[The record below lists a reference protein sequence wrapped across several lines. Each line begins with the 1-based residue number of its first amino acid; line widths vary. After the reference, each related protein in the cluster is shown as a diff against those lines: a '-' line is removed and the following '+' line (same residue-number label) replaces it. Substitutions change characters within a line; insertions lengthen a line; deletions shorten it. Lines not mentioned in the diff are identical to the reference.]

1 MLIFS
6 ITTTTKIASV
16 SLHDGR
22 KMLGEIRIEVAKT
35 HSVGILDQIDRLLE
49 WTGKKLEDIDI
60 ALVSIG
66 PGSFTGV
73 RIAISVVKG
82 LFYGKN
88 INIYEVNEL
97 DALAYQAY
105 YTIGNVCGYNNIRYS
120 IDNETESFNIIN
132 SDMRNIRR
140 NIRMYSMIDS
150 GKEKIYYSVYELVYK
165 GKNLDSSQLYNIN
178 GTEDYKANKSDNL
191 EKIEDYKV
199 DKLDS
204 IIEDIIENTV
214 KDRFSNEDWNNEIQG
229 RGEKI
234 VYFVGDG
241 AFNYKDKIIRKL
253 ENIKKENFGIEN
265 FKDIKIRFLEDRNM
279 KINSL
284 TFAEMFLNGKLK
296 NTDIF
301 SLKPDYLEKSQAE
314 RDKKE
319 RGK

>member
-49 WTGKKLEDIDI
+49 WTGKKLEDIDTV
-60 ALVSIG
+60 LVSIG

-105 YTIGNVCGYNNIRYS
+105 YTIGNICGYNSIRYS

-140 NIRMYSMIDS
+140 NIKIYSMIDS

-178 GTEDYKANKSDNL
+178 GTEDYKADKSDNL

-214 KDRFSNEDWNNEIQG
+214 KDRFSNEDWNDEIQD
-229 RGEKI
+229 RGEKVI
-234 VYFVGDG
+234 YFIGDG
-241 AFNYKDKIIRKL
+241 VFNYKDKIIRKL

>member
-22 KMLGEIRIEVAKT
+22 KMLGEIGIEVAKT

-49 WTGKKLEDIDI
+49 WTGKKLEDIDTV
-60 ALVSIG
+60 LVSIG

-105 YTIGNVCGYNNIRYS
+105 YTIGNICGYNSIRYS

-140 NIRMYSMIDS
+140 NIKIYSMIDS

-178 GTEDYKANKSDNL
+178 RTEDYKADKSDNL

-214 KDRFSNEDWNNEIQG
+214 KDRFSNEDWNNEIQD
-229 RGEKI
+229 RGEKVI
-234 VYFVGDG
+234 YFIGDG
-241 AFNYKDKIIRKL
+241 AFNYKDKIIRKM

>member
-49 WTGKKLEDIDI
+49 WTGKKLEDIDN

-97 DALAYQAY
+97 EALAYQAY
-105 YTIGNVCGYNNIRYS
+105 YTIGNVCGYNSIRYS

-132 SDMRNIRR
+132 SDMRNIR
-140 NIRMYSMIDS
+140 IYSMIDS

-178 GTEDYKANKSDNL
+178 GTEDYKVDKSDNL

-199 DKLDS
+199 DKLDN
-204 IIEDIIENTV
+204 IIDDIIENTV
-214 KDRFSNEDWNNEIQG
+214 KDRFSNEDWNNEIQD
-229 RGEKI
+229 RGEKLI
-234 VYFVGDG
+234 YFIGDG
-241 AFNYKDKIIRKL
+241 AFNYKDKIIQKL

-284 TFAEMFLNGKLK
+284 TFAEMFLNEKLK

>member
-49 WTGKKLEDIDI
+49 WTGKKLEDIDN

-97 DALAYQAY
+97 EALAYQAY
-105 YTIGNVCGYNNIRYS
+105 YTIGNVCGYNSIRYS

-132 SDMRNIRR
+132 SDMRNIR
-140 NIRMYSMIDS
+140 IYSMIDS

-178 GTEDYKANKSDNL
+178 GTEDYKVDKSDNL

-199 DKLDS
+199 DKLDN
-204 IIEDIIENTV
+204 IIDDIIENTV
-214 KDRFSNEDWNNEIQG
+214 KDRFSNEDWNNEIQD
-229 RGEKI
+229 RGEKLI
-234 VYFVGDG
+234 YFIGDG
-241 AFNYKDKIIRKL
+241 AFNYKDKIIQKL

>member
-22 KMLGEIRIEVAKT
+22 KMLGEIGIEVAKT

-49 WTGKKLEDIDI
+49 WTGKKLEDIDTV
-60 ALVSIG
+60 LVSIG

-105 YTIGNVCGYNNIRYS
+105 YTIRNVCGYNNIRYS

-140 NIRMYSMIDS
+140 NIKIYSMIDS

-178 GTEDYKANKSDNL
+178 ETEDYKTDKSDNL
-191 EKIEDYKV
+191 EKIKDYKV
-199 DKLDS
+199 DKLDN
-204 IIEDIIENTV
+204 IIDDIIENTV
-214 KDRFSNEDWNNEIQG
+214 KDRFSNENWNNEIQD
-229 RGEKI
+229 RGEKVI
-234 VYFVGDG
+234 YFIGDG

-284 TFAEMFLNGKLK
+284 TFAEMFLN
-296 NTDIF
+296 
-301 SLKPDYLEKSQAE
+301 
-314 RDKKE
+314 
-319 RGK
+319 

>member
-22 KMLGEIRIEVAKT
+22 KMLGEIGIEVAKT

-49 WTGKKLEDIDI
+49 WTGKKLEDIDTV
-60 ALVSIG
+60 LVSIG

-105 YTIGNVCGYNNIRYS
+105 YTIGNICGYNSIRYS

-140 NIRMYSMIDS
+140 NIKIYSMIDS

-178 GTEDYKANKSDNL
+178 RTEDYKADKSDNL

-214 KDRFSNEDWNNEIQG
+214 KDRFSNEDWNNEIQD
-229 RGEKI
+229 RGEKVI
-234 VYFVGDG
+234 YFIGDG
-241 AFNYKDKIIRKL
+241 AFNYKDKIIRKM
-253 ENIKKENFGIEN
+253 ENIEKENFGIEN

>member
-22 KMLGEIRIEVAKT
+22 KMLGEIGIEVAKT

-49 WTGKKLEDIDI
+49 WTGKKLEDIDTV
-60 ALVSIG
+60 LVSIG

-105 YTIGNVCGYNNIRYS
+105 YTIGNICGYNSIRYS

-140 NIRMYSMIDS
+140 NIKIYSMIDS

-178 GTEDYKANKSDNL
+178 RTEDYKADKSDNL

-214 KDRFSNEDWNNEIQG
+214 KDRFSNEDWNDEIQD
-229 RGEKI
+229 RGEKVI
-234 VYFVGDG
+234 YFIGDG

>member
-105 YTIGNVCGYNNIRYS
+105 YTIGNICGYNSIRYS

-140 NIRMYSMIDS
+140 NIKIYSMIDS

-178 GTEDYKANKSDNL
+178 GTEDYKADKSDNL
-191 EKIEDYKV
+191 EKIKDYKV
-199 DKLDS
+199 DKLDN

-214 KDRFSNEDWNNEIQG
+214 KDRFSNEDWNDEIQD
-229 RGEKI
+229 RGEKVI
-234 VYFVGDG
+234 YFIGDG

>member
-49 WTGKKLEDIDI
+49 WTGKKLENIDTV
-60 ALVSIG
+60 LVSIG

-105 YTIGNVCGYNNIRYS
+105 YTIGNICGYNSIRYS

-140 NIRMYSMIDS
+140 NIKIYSMIDS

-178 GTEDYKANKSDNL
+178 GTEDYKADKSDNL

-214 KDRFSNEDWNNEIQG
+214 KDRFSNEDWNDQIQD
-229 RGEKI
+229 RGEKVI
-234 VYFVGDG
+234 YFIGDG
-241 AFNYKDKIIRKL
+241 AFNYKDKIIRKM

>member
-49 WTGKKLEDIDI
+49 WTGKKLEDIDTV
-60 ALVSIG
+60 LVSIG

-105 YTIGNVCGYNNIRYS
+105 YTIGNVCGYNSIRYS

-140 NIRMYSMIDS
+140 NIKIYSMIDS
-150 GKEKIYYSVYELVYK
+150 RKEKIYYSVYELVYK

-178 GTEDYKANKSDNL
+178 GTEDYKVDKSDNL

-204 IIEDIIENTV
+204 IIDDIIENTV
-214 KDRFSNEDWNNEIQG
+214 KDRFSNEDWNDEIQD
-229 RGEKI
+229 RGEKVI
-234 VYFVGDG
+234 YFIGDG

>member
-22 KMLGEIRIEVAKT
+22 KMLGEIGIEVAKT

-49 WTGKKLEDIDI
+49 WIGKKLEDIDTV
-60 ALVSIG
+60 LVSIG

-105 YTIGNVCGYNNIRYS
+105 YTIGNVCGYNSIRYS

-140 NIRMYSMIDS
+140 NIKIYSMIDS

-178 GTEDYKANKSDNL
+178 GTEDYKADKSDNL
-191 EKIEDYKV
+191 EKIKDYKV
-199 DKLDS
+199 DKLDN

-214 KDRFSNEDWNNEIQG
+214 KDRFSNEDWNDEIQD
-229 RGEKI
+229 RGEKVI
-234 VYFVGDG
+234 YFIGDG
-241 AFNYKDKIIRKL
+241 AFNYKDKIIRKM
-253 ENIKKENFGIEN
+253 ENIEKENFGIEN

>member
-49 WTGKKLEDIDI
+49 WTGKKLEDIDTV
-60 ALVSIG
+60 LVSIG

-132 SDMRNIRR
+132 SDMRNIR
-140 NIRMYSMIDS
+140 IYSMIDS

-178 GTEDYKANKSDNL
+178 ETEDYKTDKSDNL
-191 EKIEDYKV
+191 EKIKDYKV
-199 DKLDS
+199 DKLDN
-204 IIEDIIENTV
+204 IIEDIIESTV
-214 KDRFSNEDWNNEIQG
+214 KDRFSNENWNDEIQD
-229 RGEKI
+229 RGEKVI
-234 VYFVGDG
+234 YFIGDG

-253 ENIKKENFGIEN
+253 ENIEKENFRIEN

>member
-49 WTGKKLEDIDI
+49 WTGKKLEDIDTV
-60 ALVSIG
+60 LVSIG

-105 YTIGNVCGYNNIRYS
+105 YTIGNICGYNSIRYS

-140 NIRMYSMIDS
+140 NIKIYSMIDS

-178 GTEDYKANKSDNL
+178 RTEDYKADKSDNL

-214 KDRFSNEDWNNEIQG
+214 KDRFSNEDWNNEIQD
-229 RGEKI
+229 RGEKVI
-234 VYFVGDG
+234 YFIGDG
-241 AFNYKDKIIRKL
+241 AFNYKDKIIRKM
-253 ENIKKENFGIEN
+253 ENIEKENFGIEN

>member
-49 WTGKKLEDIDI
+49 WTGKKLEDIDTV
-60 ALVSIG
+60 LVSIG

-105 YTIGNVCGYNNIRYS
+105 YTIGTVCCYNSIRYS

-140 NIRMYSMIDS
+140 NIKIYSMIDS

-178 GTEDYKANKSDNL
+178 GTEDYKVDKSDNL

-204 IIEDIIENTV
+204 IIDDIIENTV
-214 KDRFSNEDWNNEIQG
+214 KDRFSNEDWNDQIQD

-234 VYFVGDG
+234 IYFIGDG

>member
-140 NIRMYSMIDS
+140 NIRIYSMIDS

-178 GTEDYKANKSDNL
+178 ETEDYKTDKSDNL
-191 EKIEDYKV
+191 EKIKDYKV
-199 DKLDS
+199 DKLDN
-204 IIEDIIENTV
+204 IIDDIIENTV
-214 KDRFSNEDWNNEIQG
+214 KDRFSNENWNNEIQD
-229 RGEKI
+229 RGEKVI
-234 VYFVGDG
+234 YFIGDG

-253 ENIKKENFGIEN
+253 ENIEKENFRIEN

-319 RGK
+319 REK

>member
-49 WTGKKLEDIDI
+49 WTGKKLENIDTV
-60 ALVSIG
+60 LVSIG

-105 YTIGNVCGYNNIRYS
+105 YTIGNICGYNSIRYS

-140 NIRMYSMIDS
+140 NIKIYSMIDS

-178 GTEDYKANKSDNL
+178 RTEDYKADKSDNL

-214 KDRFSNEDWNNEIQG
+214 KDRFSNEDWNDEIQD
-229 RGEKI
+229 RGEKVI
-234 VYFVGDG
+234 YFIGDG

>member
-105 YTIGNVCGYNNIRYS
+105 YTIRNVCGYNNIRYS

-132 SDMRNIRR
+132 SDMRNIR
-140 NIRMYSMIDS
+140 IYSMIDS

-178 GTEDYKANKSDNL
+178 GTEDYKADKSDNL

-214 KDRFSNEDWNNEIQG
+214 KDRFSNEDWNDEIQD
-229 RGEKI
+229 RGEKVI
-234 VYFVGDG
+234 YFIGDG

>member
-49 WTGKKLEDIDI
+49 WTGKKLEDIDTV
-60 ALVSIG
+60 LVSIG

-105 YTIGNVCGYNNIRYS
+105 YTIGNICGYNSIRYS

-140 NIRMYSMIDS
+140 NIKIYSMIDS

-178 GTEDYKANKSDNL
+178 GTEDYKADKSDNL

-214 KDRFSNEDWNNEIQG
+214 KDRFSNEDWNDEIQD
-229 RGEKI
+229 RGEKVI
-234 VYFVGDG
+234 YFIGDG

>member
-140 NIRMYSMIDS
+140 NIRIYSMIDS

-178 GTEDYKANKSDNL
+178 GTEDYKVDKSDNL

-199 DKLDS
+199 DKLDN

-214 KDRFSNEDWNNEIQG
+214 KDRFSNEDWNDEIQD
-229 RGEKI
+229 RGEKVI
-234 VYFVGDG
+234 YFIGDG
-241 AFNYKDKIIRKL
+241 AFNYKDKIIRKM

>member
-49 WTGKKLEDIDI
+49 WTGKKLEDIDTV
-60 ALVSIG
+60 LVSIG

-88 INIYEVNEL
+88 INICEVNEL

-140 NIRMYSMIDS
+140 NIKIYSMIDS

-178 GTEDYKANKSDNL
+178 GTEDYKADKSDNL
-191 EKIEDYKV
+191 EKIKDYKV
-199 DKLDS
+199 SKLDS

-214 KDRFSNEDWNNEIQG
+214 KDRFSNEDWNDEIQD
-229 RGEKI
+229 RGEKVI
-234 VYFVGDG
+234 YFIGDG
-241 AFNYKDKIIRKL
+241 AFNYKDKIIQKL
-253 ENIKKENFGIEN
+253 ENIEKEN